1 MAGNAE
7 QQAGISLKRRSPD
20 EVRVVRASEMNVI
33 SYQEENVMSKNTT
46 AVSVVTPET
55 MPAITHAGRPVVTTA
70 LLAKLYGT
78 DDNNL
83 IKNYQ
88 RNAGRF
94 VDGKHFH
101 KLEGADLKAFKHCMT
116 NSQAV
121 DIPRQTRNLILWT
134 ERGAARHAKMLDTDQ
149 AWDVFEKLEDC
160 YFAKA
165 EQSTALLPHVGLT
178 PAQQRHVQNRV
189 AELAGKDR
197 TKFATIYR
205 GIKDRFMVGS
215 YKDVPESEYP
225 ALCMMLMCD
234 PLEGEWFAHSKIQG
248 MHLSD
253 REVQAL
259 YLMMSHY
266 HSAKDH
272 ADKAGIYA
280 IARLTESHPL
290 MNFYEHFRDIGI
302 GFRSLDERRAEIY
315 RIYSSQGLRGGYAME
330 RSA

>member
-1 MAGNAE
+1 M
-7 QQAGISLKRRSPD
+7 QA
-20 EVRVVRASEMNVI
+20 RASGV
-33 SYQEENVMSKNTT
+33 NTYEVDHVANNNT

-78 DDNNL
+78 EAAY
-83 IKNYQ
+83 ITKNHH
-88 RNAGRF
+88 RNQDRF

-101 KLEGADLKAFKHCMT
+101 KLEGADLKAFKHCM
-116 NSQAV
+116 SSRHSV
-121 DIPRQTRNLILWT
+121 EIPRQTRSLILWT

-165 EQSTALLPHVGLT
+165 EPATPLLQHSGLT

-189 AELAGKDR
+189 SELACGDR
-197 TKFATIYR
+197 MKYATIYR
-205 GIKDRFMVGS
+205 SIKDRFMVGS

-234 PLEGEWFAHSKIQG
+234 PLEGEWIASGKSKG
-248 MHLSD
+248 MQLSE

-266 HSAKDH
+266 HFAMEWAMKS
-272 ADKAGIYA
+272 GIYA
-280 IARLTESHPL
+280 IARMTDSRPL
-290 MNFYEHFRDIGI
+290 SNFNEHFSEIGM
-302 GFRSLDERRAEIY
+302 GFRTLDERRDEIY
-315 RIYSSQGLRGGYAME
+315 RIYSQRGAGGGYAMQAA
-330 RSA
+330 S